1 MTMSDEKPVPGPPAE
16 PSQVPSAAGAGTP
29 ADPRDTDRLNVNLRE
44 ANEQLVVAA
53 VEAQIAV
60 EHADEANRLKD
71 DFLAT
76 VAHELR
82 TPLNAVLGWARLVMS
97 KRLAPDRE
105 AHAMETIERN
115 AKTLARLIDDL
126 LDVSRIIAGTLRL
139 TPQPVDLVAVTQ
151 ASVEAVKPLA
161 DDKHIDLQFSPEPG
175 PPVLVSGDGDRL
187 QQVFRNLLTNA
198 VKFTPDSGR
207 IDVSINR
214 AGSTIEVTV
223 ADTGQGISPEFLPHL
238 FERFSQGTGAPSRRH
253 DGLGLGLAIVR
264 QLVELHGGTV
274 HAASRGIGTGSTL
287 TVRLPILDDGAGV
300 ERRSPTLAPLTAA
313 SPASDDAAPR
323 RPLAGLSVLVVEDQA
338 DDSSL
343 TALVLT
349 QVGATVNVA
358 RSAPEALQLLEVQR
372 PNVMI
377 TKIGLPVEDGYWL
390 LRQIRQREAEHGGF
404 LPAIALTA
412 YARLADRAQALEAG
426 FQGFLTKPV
435 DLAELTAAIATVK
448 GLARPSPQGSPDTG

>member
-1 MTMSDEKPVPGPPAE
+1 MTKPDEEPGAGPSAE
-16 PSQVPSAAGAGTP
+16 PREDASAAGTGTP
-29 ADPRDTDRLNVNLRE
+29 ADPRDTERLNVNLRE
-44 ANEQLVVAA
+44 ANEQLVVAT

-60 EHADEANRLKD
+60 EHADEVNRLKD

-76 VAHELR
+76 VSHELR
-82 TPLNAVLGWARLVMS
+82 TPLNAVLGWAQMVMS
-97 KRLAPDRE
+97 KRLPPDRE

-115 AKTLARLIDDL
+115 AKTLAHLIDDL

-139 TPQPVDLVAVTQ
+139 TLQPVDVVAVTR
-151 ASVEAVKPLA
+151 AAVEAVKPLA
-161 DDKHIDLQFSPEPG
+161 ADKHIDLRFPPEPG

-187 QQVFRNLLTNA
+187 QQVIRNLLVNA

-238 FERFSQGTGAPSRRH
+238 FERFSQGAGTPSRRH
-253 DGLGLGLAIVR
+253 GGLGLGLAIVR
-264 QLVELHGGTV
+264 QLVDLHGGTV

-287 TVRLPILDDGAGV
+287 TVRLPILDGGAGV
-300 ERRSPTLAPLTAA
+300 ERGSPAVASRTAA
-313 SPASDDAAPR
+313 SPASDAEQR
-323 RPLAGLSVLVVEDQA
+323 RRLAGLTVLVVEDQA

-343 TALVLT
+343 TELVLT
-349 QVGATVNVA
+349 QMGARVHVA
-358 RSAPEALQLLEVQR
+358 HSAREALQLLDVQR
-372 PNVMI
+372 PNVMV
-377 TKIGLPVEDGYWL
+377 TKIGLPEEDGYWL

-412 YARLADRAQALEAG
+412 YARLEDRARALEAG
-426 FQGFLTKPV
+426 FQAFLTKPV
-435 DLAELTAAIATVK
+435 ELAELTAAIAAVT
-448 GLARPSPQGSPDTG
+448 GLAKPSRQGSEDAG